1 MQTSKIA
8 GASFLPGLQNMGTI
22 SAQAS
27 ISGIL
32 HGSPNSVTNTSN
44 TYGIIT
50 LTLPDPN
57 LISSLLVNFPD
68 AAGDLASKWFP
79 LFGSGYF
86 YDSTNNWVLNLYV
99 GSSPTGRN
107 IYYNFCNTVNFN
119 YPFSSFRINIY
130 GHLYTYPF

>member
-22 SAQAS
+22 TAQAS
-27 ISGIL
+27 ISGTL
-32 HGSPNSVTNTSN
+32 FGSPGYPSNTSN
-44 TYGIIT
+44 TYGIIS

-57 LISSLLVNFPD
+57 LISSFRVNFPD

-79 LFGSGYF
+79 LFGSGVF
-86 YDSTNNWVLNLYV
+86 NDSTNDWFLNVYV

-107 IYYNFCNTVNFN
+107 IYYNFTNTVNSN
-119 YPFSSFRINIY
+119 HTFSSFRINIY